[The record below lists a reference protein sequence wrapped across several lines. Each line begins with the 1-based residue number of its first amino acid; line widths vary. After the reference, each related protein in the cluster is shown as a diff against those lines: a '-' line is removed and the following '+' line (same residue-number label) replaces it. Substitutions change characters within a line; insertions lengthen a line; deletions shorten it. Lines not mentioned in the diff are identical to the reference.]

1 MKKKE
6 NVHNCQHLSSYAR
19 FLEILEVIYTS
30 K

>member
-1 MKKKE
+1 MKRKE
-6 NVHNCQHLSSYAR
+6 NVHNYQILNSYAR